1 MKIRDLLIV
10 MVNISSRNYIYHSIV
25 CMCLFAWWACAN
37 KKLFIWSIT
46 LFAKI
51 HLPDST
57 KWRPSSNRWILEI
70 LLLSTKM
77 KLLFLHIKEIFL
89 LTSSKSNSGI
99 LLFHT
104 IANTKTFAS
113 ILSSRQHLI
122 RSLVSYRLVSSSTC

>member
-57 KWRPSSNRWILEI
+57 NWRSSWNRWILEI

-77 KLLFLHIKEIFL
+77 KLLFLHRKEIFSL
-89 LTSSKSNSGI
+89 ASSKGNSGI
-99 LLFHT
+99 LLLHT

-113 ILSSRQHLI
+113 ILSSRHNLI